1 MVVMNASLQIA
12 IYAIALNAQI
22 RTMKICIMQRR
33 MKKVQ
38 FRSNK
43 LTFTGGCR
51 IEDILNKCPVCGSK
65 LEYHSLYQFSKIY
78 KILKNGKLSAR
89 PQRNESACPMECG
102 FIACSNAD
110 CDFHTN
116 CDLEVE
122 EDRKYSIY
130 QTGEVYKIIV
140 R

>member
-1 MVVMNASLQIA
+1 M
-12 IYAIALNAQI
+12 
-22 RTMKICIMQRR
+22 
-33 MKKVQ
+33 Q

-43 LTFTGGCR
+43 LTFTGGCW

-130 QTGEVYKIIV
+130 QTGEVYKI

>member
-1 MVVMNASLQIA
+1 MWF
-12 IYAIALNAQI
+12 
-22 RTMKICIMQRR
+22 K
-33 MKKVQ
+33 
-38 FRSNK
+38 
-43 LTFTGGCR
+43 TG
-51 IEDILNKCPVCGSK
+51 IPFFISIFKNIQNFE
-65 LEYHSLYQFSKIY
+65 
-78 KILKNGKLSAR
+78 NGKLSAR

>member
-1 MVVMNASLQIA
+1 M
-12 IYAIALNAQI
+12 
-22 RTMKICIMQRR
+22 
-33 MKKVQ
+33 
-38 FRSNK
+38 
-43 LTFTGGCR
+43 
-51 IEDILNKCPVCGSK
+51 
-65 LEYHSLYQFSKIY
+65 
-78 KILKNGKLSAR
+78 LKNGKLSAR

>member
-1 MVVMNASLQIA
+1 
-12 IYAIALNAQI
+12 
-22 RTMKICIMQRR
+22 MK
-33 MKKVQ
+33 
-38 FRSNK
+38 
-43 LTFTGGCR
+43 
-51 IEDILNKCPVCGSK
+51 DILNKCPVCGSK
-65 LEYHSLYQFSKIY
+65 LEYHSLYQFSKVY

-122 EDRKYSIY
+122 EGRKYRIY
-130 QTGEVYKIIV
+130 QTGDTYKIEINEDQKVQFYYWNWMPDALCNV
-140 R
+140 RFA